1 MADPVL
7 PDVQMN
13 LVRPKE
19 PVIGQLVHSESC
31 MKGRSASFVRHI
43 DIDVSGTPLEG
54 NFRAGQAFGVVP
66 PGRTP
71 DGKLHSVR
79 LYSIASP
86 SWGEDGQGKVLST
99 TVKRVIDER
108 SADDQ
113 QVHDLFLGVCSNWLC
128 DIPLEAEVAVTGPSG
143 KRFLLPANTADH
155 NYVFVATG
163 TGIAPFRGMVKEL
176 LEHPDGPCKAHIH
189 LALGVP
195 YGTDLMYDD
204 LFTSLAEQHDNFH
217 YHTAISRPE
226 TGKRRY
232 VDRCIVE
239 SDAITT
245 LLADESTL
253 LYMCG
258 LKGMEDG
265 IYRHLL
271 ELGIVDQYLNW
282 PDDIP
287 RELANVTERKV
298 RAGARCMVE
307 VY

>member
-1 MADPVL
+1 MPDPKL

-19 PVIGQLVHSESC
+19 PVIGQLVGSESC
-31 MKGRSASFVRHI
+31 MKGRSASFVRHV

-54 NFRAGQAFGVVP
+54 NFRAGQAFGIVP
-66 PGRTP
+66 PGRTQ
-71 DGKLHSVR
+71 DGKLHAVR

-86 SWGEDGQGKVLST
+86 SWGEDGEGKVLST

-108 SADDQ
+108 KTDDPQ
-113 QVHDLFLGVCSNWLC
+113 IHDLFLGVCSNWLC
-128 DIPLEAEVAVTGPSG
+128 DIPLDAQVAVTGPSG
-143 KRFLLPANTADH
+143 KRFLLPESPNDH

-176 LEHPDGPCKAHIH
+176 LEHPDGPCTSQIH

-195 YGTDLMYDD
+195 YGTDLMYHD
-204 LFTSLAEQHDNFH
+204 LFTALAQSHENFH

-226 TGKRRY
+226 TGQRRY
-232 VDRCIVE
+232 VDRAIVE
-239 SDAITT
+239 SEAITS
-245 LLADESTL
+245 LLADERTL

-271 ELGIVDQYLNW
+271 EQGIVDQYLNW

-287 RELANVTERKV
+287 REPSNVSERKV